1 MILLLY
7 FTKIGHRATLNR
19 PDYQSFN
26 QSMKT
31 EYENSFRI
39 KASRHWN
46 LLPKSINS
54 VKKLDLFKVASGIG
68 DYFKGFLDTPPVP
81 SYTTVNRNSLLDW
94 TSLM

>member
-54 VKKLDLFKVASGIG
+54 VKKLDLFKVALGMNL
-68 DYFKGFLDTPPVP
+68 KGFSDTPPVP
-81 SYTTVNRNSLLDW
+81 SYTTVNINSLLDW